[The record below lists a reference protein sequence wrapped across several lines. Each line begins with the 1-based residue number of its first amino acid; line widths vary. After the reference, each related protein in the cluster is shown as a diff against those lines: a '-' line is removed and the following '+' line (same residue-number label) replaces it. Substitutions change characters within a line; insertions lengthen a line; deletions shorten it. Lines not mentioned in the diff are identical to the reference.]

1 MLSAPA
7 LYITYKSFLEDLS
20 LRQFLK
26 GNTPLSIVTWCNKS
40 KWLVVHPLYVFVGI
54 FEQHK
59 MTGVGGGGGGCARGP
74 H

>member
-7 LYITYKSFLEDLS
+7 LQITYKSFLEDLS

-40 KWLVVHPLYVFVGI
+40 KWLVVDPQAAQTLCVRWNF
-54 FEQHK
+54 
-59 MTGVGGGGGGCARGP
+59 
-74 H
+74 